1 MRSLGLS
8 WSPSLSRTML
18 DVPMLTADLRG
29 VADGRRVLFDE
40 LERLAKPEDELTVS
54 EFADLY
60 RVVSPESGSPFP
72 GPWRTNRVPY
82 LREPQD
88 CLHPDHPSRRV
99 TLKFSAQTGKS
110 ELGVNWF
117 AYVVDRAPGPMLT
130 VLPTGNEAIKYNRVK
145 IQPTI
150 DASPRIRHRVRPE
163 NSRDEGAS
171 TTAFKRFAG
180 GFNQIVTASSS
191 KGLQM
196 ISVRWLVLDEVSGYL
211 RDVDGRGSP
220 LEPSSGAAKGL
231 RRSRERIG
239 SVNARNG
246 RRMRDQRSL

>member
-1 MRSLGLS
+1 MHSRAPLRPNSSLAPL
-8 WSPSLSRTML
+8 LML
-18 DVPMLTADLRG
+18 DVPHQEMDVERFIASLPGLA
-29 VADGRRVLFDE
+29 AGRPTLFAE
-40 LERLAKPEDELTVS
+40 LARLARPDIELTVS
-54 EFADLY
+54 QFADKY

-72 GPWRTNRVPY
+72 GPWRTDRVPY
-82 LREPQD
+82 LREPMD
-88 CLHPDHPSRRV
+88 CLSADHAARRV

-117 AYVVDRAPGPMLT
+117 CYIVDRAPGPMLT
-130 VLPTGNEAIKYNRVK
+130 VLPTGAEAVKYNRVK

-196 ISVRWLVLDEVSGYL
+196 ISVRWLVFDEV
-211 RDVDGRGSP
+211 RAPDVQLNP
-220 LEPSSGAAKGL
+220 YPAASK
-231 RRSRERIG
+231 
-239 SVNARNG
+239 
-246 RRMRDQRSL
+246 